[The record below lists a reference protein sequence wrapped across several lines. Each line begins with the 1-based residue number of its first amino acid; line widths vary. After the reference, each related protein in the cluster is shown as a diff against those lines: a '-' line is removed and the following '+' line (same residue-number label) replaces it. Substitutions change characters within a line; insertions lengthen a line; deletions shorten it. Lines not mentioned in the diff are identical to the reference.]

1 MVRQAL
7 SLLRCV
13 PLQALA
19 RTSCTFANRPR
30 QALTPS
36 CRLRGCRA
44 ETVRISEVARRTG
57 ASAKAIR
64 LYEARGLLPPVPRL
78 NRYRDYSE
86 QDVAWVQLIR
96 QALGLGIGLAAITRL
111 QRGDGQLD
119 WPAVLALLER
129 QRTAIAAERERL
141 ARVEVELQQVGD
153 ELRQWLQ
160 QGDGPCVLAP
170 AGCPGGV

>member
-19 RTSCTFANRPR
+19 RTPCTFANRPR

-96 QALGLGIGLAAITRL
+96 QALGLGIGLATITRL

-141 ARVEVELQQVGD
+141 ARVEIELLHVAD